1 MFNEG
6 LTMDHYISVI
16 FAKQLNES
24 KRDIVLDTMINT
36 ARVGLTESSV
46 EYELYENDSNTIL
59 RLPLAKPIKEDH
71 QQAFVEALANR
82 LFDKGH
88 TDFEIEL
95 TEATLRSGSRG
106 EEVRALQAQL
116 GMPESEQ
123 DGIFGPRTEQALRA
137 FQQRA
142 GIQVDGIAGGQTQ
155 AALAAGGA
163 PRNAGA
169 ARPATQP
176 FTPGGGSTT
185 QAPPAAAP
193 TTAAPTTAAPQ
204 TSPRPPAR
212 PQQPTAGSPQ
222 APTQSP
228 RPQARPQ
235 QPAPTG
241 GLDDTQAR
249 ATIAQQRADQQ
260 AAAQRRA
267 DQRAAAQSGQGA
279 TASGAQGDGLRGG
292 PAPAPQT
299 ATGALRARQAGQP
312 APTASSRPDPN
323 DPRGNQIA
331 PPSSAAPQAQTTAPA
346 QPSTPAAQGALA
358 ARVPGTDFAQQGR
371 DATRPTTAPTL
382 GQPPA
387 APAAPA
393 VDTTPA
399 ARPATGQSNA
409 PVQPVGQVSSSRPIG
424 VQGSV
429 RPGDETNAL
438 DALAADAQTLGQ
450 TNRTTAPTAVD
461 TQAQRGAAVAADNPQ
476 APGDNPDAVADI
488 GPVTTTTTEPVAAQG
503 SVPTDSQE
511 PAGAGQNIA
520 GLQQQWQQ
528 LQGGGD
534 PDAITNFVGGL
545 TAVQKRALGIDPLA
559 STASDLGLGPTRA
572 QAASDRVV
580 DQRMDRD
587 ASAAPAAGAAQA
599 LGTAMRG
606 FGTDEEGIAT
616 ALQGLGSQ
624 QEWEQVKASYDGDL
638 LADLQS
644 ELNRRDYRRYV
655 TDVLQAA
662 GIQESAPAK
671 PKGAFMFRERAEW
684 DELFGKTHNK
694 DGSVKTK
701 NSLLESRKYNEVT
714 YHDDDQFFEDYGVM
728 WYNDDDIVDEA
739 EYRGRKV
746 KLGKPM
752 KGDVKKFKVYVKNPK
767 GNVVKVNFGQKGVK
781 IKKSNPERR
790 RSFRARHNCDNPGPR
805 HKARYWS
812 CRKW

>member
-169 ARPATQP
+169 ARPATAP
-176 FTPGGGSTT
+176 FTPGGGSATRT
-185 QAPPAAAP
+185 PPAAAAP
-193 TTAAPTTAAPQ
+193 QQPTTAAPQ
-204 TSPRPPAR
+204 TSL
-212 PQQPTAGSPQ
+212 
-222 APTQSP
+222 
-228 RPQARPQ
+228 RPQARPAQ
-235 QPAPTG
+235 TPAPTG
-241 GLDDTQAR
+241 GFDDTAAR
-249 ATIAQQRADQQ
+249 AEIARQRADQR

-267 DQRAAAQSGQGA
+267 DQRAAAARSGA
-279 TASGAQGDGLRGG
+279 TASGAQGDGLRGNAAAAAGPAQGTTVVGRPDVPVGQLPGSAGAG
-292 PAPAPQT
+292 PAPAPAPVVPT
-299 ATGALRARQAGQP
+299 TPP
-312 APTASSRPDPN
+312 AELA
-323 DPRGNQIA
+323 
-331 PPSSAAPQAQTTAPA
+331 
-346 QPSTPAAQGALA
+346 TPAA
-358 ARVPGTDFAQQGR
+358 PS
-371 DATRPTTAPTL
+371 TAPTTVPRTDSVPPT
-382 GQPPA
+382 QRPA
-387 APAAPA
+387 APVAPTPQDTRPE
-393 VDTTPA
+393 VDT
-399 ARPATGQSNA
+399 ATGQSTA
-409 PVQPVGQVSSSRPIG
+409 PVRPVGQVSSSRPIG

-438 DALAADAQTLGQ
+438 DALAADAQTLGL
-450 TNRTTAPTAVD
+450 TSRTTAPTAVD
-461 TQAQRGAAVAADNPQ
+461 TQAERGAAVAADNPQ

-503 SVPTDSQE
+503 GVPTDSQE

-559 STASDLGLGPTRA
+559 STAGDLGLGPTRA
-572 QAASDRVV
+572 QAVTDRVT

-599 LGTAMRG
+599 LSTAMRG

-655 TDVLQAA
+655 TNVLQAA
-662 GIQESAPAK
+662 GIQESVPAK
-671 PKGAFMFRERAEW
+671 PKGAFMFRERTEW

-728 WYNDDDIVDEA
+728 WYNDDDIIDEA
-739 EYRGRKV
+739 EYQGRKV

-752 KGDVKKFKVYVKNPK
+752 KGDVKKFKVYVRNPK